1 LLFRGAVRHST
12 EERSMNPT
20 QLNVVAWCRGFFAAA
35 GVCLLPMAQFAYAQG
50 SDDQY
55 DITVRMEM
63 PGMAMPPMSQRMCV
77 KKGGSDQDFIPRQDN
92 CRVSDTTRSGS
103 RLTFK
108 MVCTGN
114 NPMTGTGDFTFV
126 ANGYNGQIRMKGK
139 MEGQDMAMTQTIEGR
154 RVGGCTAR

>member
-1 LLFRGAVRHST
+1 MNAMGLKFAGCRRGLFSVAAVCT
-12 EERSMNPT
+12 FA
-20 QLNVVAWCRGFFAAA
+20 VAQVAS
-35 GVCLLPMAQFAYAQG
+35 AQG

-55 DITVRMEM
+55 DITVKMEM

-77 KKGGSDQDFIPRQDN
+77 KKGASDQDLIPRQDN
-92 CRVSDTTRSGS
+92 CRVSDTTRTGS

-108 MVCTGN
+108 MTCTGN
-114 NPMTGTGDFTFV
+114 NPMTGTGDFAFV

-139 MEGQDMAMTQTIEGR
+139 MEGQDVAMTQTIDAR

>member
-1 LLFRGAVRHST
+1 MNARQLKFVGWRRVLF
-12 EERSMNPT
+12 
-20 QLNVVAWCRGFFAAA
+20 VVAAMCTLA
-35 GVCLLPMAQFAYAQG
+35 VAQVASAQG

-55 DITVRMEM
+55 DITVKMEM
-63 PGMAMPPMSQRMCV
+63 AGMVMPPMSQRMCV
-77 KKGGSDQDFIPRQDN
+77 KKGANDGDFIPRQDN
-92 CRVSDTTRSGS
+92 CRISDTTRSGS

-108 MVCTGN
+108 MACTGT

-139 MEGQDMAMTQTIEGR
+139 MEGQEMAMTQTIDAR

>member
-1 LLFRGAVRHST
+1 
-12 EERSMNPT
+12 MNARR
-20 QLNVVAWCRGFFAAA
+20 LNVGGGRRGLFSIAALCTLAVAQVA
-35 GVCLLPMAQFAYAQG
+35 LAQG

-55 DITVRMEM
+55 DITIKMEM
-63 PGMAMPPMSQRMCV
+63 PGMAMPPMSQRTCV
-77 KKGGSDQDFIPRQDN
+77 KKGGSDQDLIPRQDN

-108 MVCTGN
+108 MTCTGN
-114 NPMTGTGDFTFV
+114 NPMTGNGDFTFV

-139 MEGQDMAMTQTIEGR
+139 MEGQDVAMTQTIEAR

>member
-1 LLFRGAVRHST
+1 MDARQLKIVGPWRGLVAV
-12 EERSMNPT
+12 
-20 QLNVVAWCRGFFAAA
+20 A
-35 GVCLLPMAQFAYAQG
+35 GACMLAVPQIALAQG

-55 DITVRMEM
+55 DITVKMEM
-63 PGMAMPPMSQRMCV
+63 AGMAMPPMSQRMCV
-77 KKGGSDQDFIPRQDN
+77 KKGANDGDLVPRQEN

-108 MVCTGN
+108 MTCAGA

-126 ANGYNGQIRMKGK
+126 ANGYNGQIRLKGT
-139 MEGQDMAMTQTIEGR
+139 MEGQDVAMTQTIDAR

>member
-1 LLFRGAVRHST
+1 
-12 EERSMNPT
+12 MNAT
-20 QLNVVAWCRGFFAAA
+20 QSNVVGCCGRLLVAA
-35 GVCLLPMAQFAYAQG
+35 GMCLLPMAQPAYAQG

-55 DITVRMEM
+55 DITVKMEM

-77 KKGGSDQDFIPRQDN
+77 KKGASDQDFIPRQDN

-103 RLTFK
+103 RVTFK
-108 MVCTGN
+108 MTCTGN

-126 ANGYNGQIRMKGK
+126 ANGYNGQIRLKGK
-139 MEGQDMAMTQTIEGR
+139 MEGQEIAMTQTIDAR